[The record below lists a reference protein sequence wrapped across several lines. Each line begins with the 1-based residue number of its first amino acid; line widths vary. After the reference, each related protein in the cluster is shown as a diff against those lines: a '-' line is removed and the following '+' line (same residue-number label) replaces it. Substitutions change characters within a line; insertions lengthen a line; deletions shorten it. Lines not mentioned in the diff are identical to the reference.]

1 MKLGG
6 PGAAEHPLPRPVGSG
21 RGPKGTE
28 GSQAA
33 HSRVFISGDHTAL
46 TNLSRN
52 IQVLPGHSFMALKL
66 MEIYMQMRCSP
77 PALGNLPWQP
87 LLLPPSSSSFMG
99 KPSVIP
105 QHRRRRRI
113 SLHELHKDG
122 PAHCCPTP
130 SKGILLPALGWLIG
144 SFSSLLS
151 NCRNWISRIKTTGC
165 FGTEIQRSHV
175 CAGDNPWIKN
185 RV

>member
-6 PGAAEHPLPRPVGSG
+6 PGAAEHPLPRPVESG

-52 IQVLPGHSFMALKL
+52 IQVLPVHSFMALKPT
-66 MEIYMQMRCSP
+66 EIYMQMRCSP
-77 PALGNLPWQP
+77 PALGNLPRQP

-99 KPSVIP
+99 NHQSSHSTGGGEFPCMSCIKMALHTAVLPRAKGFCSQPLVG
-105 QHRRRRRI
+105 
-113 SLHELHKDG
+113 SLVPF
-122 PAHCCPTP
+122 PAY
-130 SKGILLPALGWLIG
+130 
-144 SFSSLLS
+144 
-151 NCRNWISRIKTTGC
+151 
-165 FGTEIQRSHV
+165 
-175 CAGDNPWIKN
+175 
-185 RV
+185 